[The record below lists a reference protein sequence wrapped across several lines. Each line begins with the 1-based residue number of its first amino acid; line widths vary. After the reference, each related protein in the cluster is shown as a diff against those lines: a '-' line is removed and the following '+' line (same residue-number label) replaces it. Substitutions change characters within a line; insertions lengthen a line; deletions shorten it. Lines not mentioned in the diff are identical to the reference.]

1 MAGAWLRSRSVS
13 GQVALFWSVICRH
26 SAEASNNVVTVA
38 LAFWSKKVSS
48 RYIWN
53 SIQWLTTLMRL
64 RRISAYPHEK
74 FAEGEAWKNFMA
86 EQTMHEELEEAVS
99 MSKVREAFSRQ
110 TYEANPNAA
119 TVPAPSNGDLAGVH
133 GCGIPMEWRLE
144 GRLPRPG
151 LILRGAK
158 TLGPHGTIPAHFAKF
173 SRPACRSVILLPV

>member
-1 MAGAWLRSRSVS
+1 
-13 GQVALFWSVICRH
+13 
-26 SAEASNNVVTVA
+26 
-38 LAFWSKKVSS
+38 
-48 RYIWN
+48 
-53 SIQWLTTLMRL
+53 
-64 RRISAYPHEK
+64 
-74 FAEGEAWKNFMA
+74 MA

-99 MSKVREAFSRQ
+99 MSKVGSPEKHSL

-158 TLGPHGTIPAHFAKF
+158 TLGPHGTISALFAKF
-173 SRPACRSVILLPV
+173 SRPACRSVILLPAQQHDNAFAFVPICHNFGQRWVNMTGLGECRHGI